1 MAMVSFAANATESMK
16 RIFLTGASSGIGLAI
31 AKACTAQGYEVWGTA
46 RKIERVP
53 ALSGLHPVA
62 LDLSDPDSLGEI
74 FRGALRAAEHFDVM
88 INNAGSGYF
97 GPAESL
103 SGEERARHFQVLVFG
118 QIELMHLAVESMRQ
132 QDRGLVL
139 NVSSLASRLPVP
151 FMATYNAAKAALAS
165 YTMSIQLELQ
175 NGNVR
180 LVDLQPGDINTDF
193 NAAVA
198 KTKTNDRRV
207 NKTWQVVD
215 QNMKAAPPPELV
227 ARRVMKLIEQTNP
240 PPRVTVGDSFQA
252 VIAPFI
258 YRFLPQRVRLWGLR
272 KYYGI

>member
-1 MAMVSFAANATESMK
+1 MK

-31 AKACTAQGYEVWGTA
+31 AKACTAHGHEVWGTA
-46 RKIERVP
+46 RTIERLP
-53 ALSGLHPVA
+53 ALPRLHPVA
-62 LDLSDPDSLGEI
+62 LDLADGDSLGAI
-74 FRGALRAAEHFDVM
+74 FRGALRGAEHFDVM

-103 SGEERARHFQVLVFG
+103 STEELAKHFQVLVFG

-139 NVSSLASRLPVP
+139 NVTSLASRLPVP
-151 FMATYNAAKAALAS
+151 FMAAYNAAKAALAS
-165 YTMSIQLELQ
+165 YTMSLQHELQ
-175 NGNVR
+175 NGKVR

-193 NAAVA
+193 NSAVA
-198 KTKTNDRRV
+198 KTESNDPRV
-207 NKTWQVVD
+207 NKTWQAVER
-215 QNMKAAPPPELV
+215 NMTAAPAPELV
-227 ARRVMKLIEQTNP
+227 ARQVIKLIEQTNP

-258 YRFLPQRVRLWGLR
+258 FRFLPQRVRIWGLK